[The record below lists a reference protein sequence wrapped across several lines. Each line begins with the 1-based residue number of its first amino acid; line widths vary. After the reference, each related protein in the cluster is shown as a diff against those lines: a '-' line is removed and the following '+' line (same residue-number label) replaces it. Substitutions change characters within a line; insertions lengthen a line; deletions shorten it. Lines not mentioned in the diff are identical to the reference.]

1 MRIFFAR
8 HGQVLP
14 KSYYQGN
21 ASLPMGNSALSQL
34 GCTQAQLLGKRL
46 KELGFN
52 GVIYSSPYDR
62 TMQTADIVA
71 KEVGAKVIP
80 VIDLH
85 EISNVKEP
93 TWRTVG
99 TGAEMVAKFS
109 SAQAELDKEYTWFEE
124 KAEDLSDVMR
134 RLKECLGPLLSG
146 VSKDMDVL
154 LVAHAATAVALRHL
168 FGVEEENCGF
178 HWNCHLSLL
187 YSTDG
192 EKYACDVQHLPE
204 NALTGNSLNYLENKS
219 KFDQTMKDAKCFL
232 QSNEGTRVLHISDT
246 HSANY
251 RYYQQLFEKLSPD
264 VIIHTGDLAD
274 ELKAGRIEA
283 MRPYWKEAAAEII
296 KMMERTPARV
306 IIVPGN
312 NDIEETLSGLARRAE
327 VLPRNTVVSLGGKTF
342 QLCHELNRLDESIG
356 ADFCLYGHGLTGETR
371 TPEDNQREGKRY
383 YNACWGVS
391 LHVPEKNASMILLKV
406 QI

>member
-21 ASLPMGNSALSQL
+21 ASLPVGNSALSPL

-99 TGAEMVAKFS
+99 TGAEMVAKFP

-124 KAEDLSDVMR
+124 KAEDLSDVMH
-134 RLKECLGPLLSG
+134 RLKECLDPLLSG
-146 VSKDMDVL
+146 QPKDMDVL

-168 FGVEEENCGF
+168 FNIEKENQGF

-219 KFDQTMKDAKCFL
+219 KFDQAMKDAKCFL

-251 RYYQQLFEKLSPD
+251 GYYQKLFEELSPD

-274 ELKAGRIEA
+274 ELKAGRIES
-283 MRPYWKEAAAEII
+283 MWPYWKEAAAEII

-312 NDIEETLSGLARRAE
+312 NDIEETLSGLVQRAE
-327 VLPRNTVVSLGGKTF
+327 IMPRNTVLTLGGKTF

-371 TPEDNQREGKRY
+371 TPEDNERNGKRY
-383 YNACWGVS
+383 YNASWGVS
-391 LHVPEKNASMILLKV
+391 LHVPEKNASLLFPKV

>member
-46 KELGFN
+46 KELNFKGI
-52 GVIYSSPYDR
+52 IYSSPYDR
-62 TMQTADIVA
+62 TMQTADVVA
-71 KEVGAKVIP
+71 SEIGAKVVP

-99 TGAEMVAKFS
+99 NGADMLAKFP
-109 SAQAELDKEYTWFEE
+109 SAEVELDKEYTWFEE
-124 KAEDLSDVMR
+124 KAEDLSDVMH
-134 RLKECLGPLLSG
+134 RLKECLQPLLSG
-146 VSKDMDVL
+146 VPKDMDVL

-168 FGVEEENCGF
+168 FGVEKGIKGF

-192 EKYACDVQHLPE
+192 EKYACDVGHLPE
-204 NALTGNSLNYLENKS
+204 TDLTGNSLVYLENKAI
-219 KFDQTMKDAKCFL
+219 FDKAINEAKEFL
-232 QSNEGTRVLHISDT
+232 QLNEGTRVLHISDT

-251 RYYQQLFEKLSPD
+251 RYYQRLFEELRPD

-274 ELKAGRIEA
+274 ELKAGRIEE
-283 MRPYWKEAAAEII
+283 MRPYWKEAAAEIVKI
-296 KMMERTPARV
+296 MERTPARV

-312 NDIEETLSGLARRAE
+312 NDIEETLSGLAQRAE
-327 VLPRNTVVSLGGKTF
+327 VLPRNTVVALGGKKF
-342 QLCHELNRLDESIG
+342 QLCHELNRLDESIE
-356 ADFCLYGHGLTGETR
+356 ADVCLYGHGLTGETR
-371 TPEDNQREGKRY
+371 TPDDNERGGKRY

-391 LHVPEKNASMILLKV
+391 LHVPEKNASLLLPKV

>member
-21 ASLPMGNSALSQL
+21 ASLPVGNSALSEL
-34 GCTQAQLLGKRL
+34 GNTQAALLGKRL

-52 GVIYSSPYDR
+52 GIIYSSPYDR

-71 KEVGAKVIP
+71 KEVGAKVVP

-93 TWRTVG
+93 TRRTVG
-99 TGAEMVAKFS
+99 SGADILAKFP
-109 SAQAELDKEYTWFEE
+109 SAVVDIDKEYAWDEE
-124 KAEDLSDVMR
+124 RAEDVSDVMH
-134 RLKECLGPLLSG
+134 RLKECLQPLLSG
-146 VSKDMDVL
+146 LPKDMDVL
-154 LVAHAATAVALRHL
+154 LVGHAATAVSLRHL
-168 FGVEEENCGF
+168 FNVEKENMGF

-192 EKYACDVQHLPE
+192 EKYACDVRHLPE
-204 NALTGNSLNYLENKS
+204 TALTGNSLIYLENKA
-219 KFDQTMKDAKCFL
+219 KFDQAIEDAKNFL
-232 QSNEGTRVLHISDT
+232 QSNKGTKVLHISDT
-246 HSANY
+246 HSGNY
-251 RYYQQLFEKLSPD
+251 RYYQRLFEEICPD

-283 MRPYWKEAAAEII
+283 MRPYWKEAVPVVIQ
-296 KMMERTPARV
+296 MMESTPARV

-312 NDIEETLSGLARRAE
+312 NDIEDVLSGLVERAE
-327 VLPRNTVVSLGGKTF
+327 VMPRNTVLTLGGKKF
-342 QLCHELNRLDESIG
+342 LLCHELNRLDESIK
-356 ADFCLYGHGLTGETR
+356 ADVCLYGHGLTGETR
-371 TPEDNQREGKRY
+371 TPEDNVRGEKQY
-383 YNACWGVS
+383 YNACWGIS
-391 LHVPEKNASMILLKV
+391 LHVPEQGASILLPKV

>member
-21 ASLPMGNSALSQL
+21 ASLPMGNSALSPL

-46 KELGFN
+46 KELNFN
-52 GVIYSSPYDR
+52 GIIYSSPYDR

-71 KEVGAKVIP
+71 REVGAKVIP

-99 TGAEMVAKFS
+99 SGADMLAKFS
-109 SAQAELDKEYTWFEE
+109 SAQVGLDKEYIWFEE
-124 KAEDLSDVMR
+124 KAEDVSDVMR
-134 RLKECLGPLLSG
+134 RLKECLKPLLSG
-146 VSKDMDVL
+146 VPKDMDVL

-168 FGVEEENCGF
+168 FGVEEENQGF

-192 EKYACDVQHLPE
+192 EKYACDVQHLPQE
-204 NALTGNSLNYLENKS
+204 ALTGNSLNYLENKS
-219 KFDQTMKDAKCFL
+219 KFDQAIKDAKYFL

-251 RYYQQLFEKLSPD
+251 GYYQKLFEELSPD

-274 ELKAGRIEA
+274 ELKAGRIET
-283 MRPYWKEAAAEII
+283 MRPYWKEAASVIVKI
-296 KMMERTPARV
+296 MERTPARV

-312 NDIEETLSGLARRAE
+312 NDIEETLFRLAQRAE
-327 VLPRNTVVSLGGKTF
+327 VLPRNTVLTLGDKKF
-342 QLCHELNRLDESIG
+342 QLCHELNRLDESIE
-356 ADFCLYGHGLTGETR
+356 ADVCLYGHGLTGETR
-371 TPEDNQREGKRY
+371 KPEDNERGGKRY

-391 LHVPEKNASMILLKV
+391 LHVPEKNASMLLPKV

>member
-21 ASLPMGNSALSQL
+21 ASLPVGNSALSEL
-34 GCTQAQLLGKRL
+34 GNTQAYLLGKRL

-52 GVIYSSPYDR
+52 GIIYSSPYDR

-71 KEVGAKVIP
+71 REVGAKVVP

-93 TWRTVG
+93 TQRTVG
-99 TGAEMVAKFS
+99 SGADILAKYP
-109 SAQAELDKEYTWFEE
+109 SAVVELDKEYTWHEE
-124 KAEDLSDVMR
+124 KAEDVADVTHR
-134 RLKECLGPLLSG
+134 VKECLQPLLSG
-146 VSKDMDVL
+146 LPKDKDVL
-154 LVAHAATAVALRHL
+154 LVAHAATAVVLRHL
-168 FGVEEENCGF
+168 FNVEKENMGF

-192 EKYACDVQHLPE
+192 EKYACDVRHLPE
-204 NALTGNSLNYLENKS
+204 TALTGNSLIYLDNKS
-219 KFDQTMKDAKCFL
+219 KFDQAIVDAKSFL
-232 QSNEGTRVLHISDT
+232 QSNKGTKVLHISDT

-251 RYYQQLFEKLSPD
+251 GYYQKLFEELRPD

-283 MRPYWKEAAAEII
+283 MRPYWKEAAPVVI

-312 NDIEETLSGLARRAE
+312 NDIEDVLSGLVERAE
-327 VLPRNTVVSLGGKTF
+327 VMPRNTVLPLGGKKF
-342 QLCHELNRLDESIG
+342 LLCHELNRLDESIE
-356 ADFCLYGHGLTGETR
+356 ADVCLYGHGLTGETR
-371 TPEDNQREGKRY
+371 TPDDNERDGKRY

-391 LHVPEKNASMILLKV
+391 LHVPEQGVSMLLPKV

>member
-21 ASLPMGNSALSQL
+21 ASLPVGNSALSEL
-34 GCTQAQLLGKRL
+34 GIKQAALLGKRL

-52 GVIYSSPYDR
+52 GIIYSSPYDR

-71 KEVGAKVIP
+71 REVGAKVIP
-80 VIDLH
+80 IIDLH

-93 TWRTVG
+93 THRTVG
-99 TGAEMVAKFS
+99 NGADILAKYP
-109 SAQAELDKEYTWFEE
+109 SAVVEPQKEYTWYEE
-124 KAEDLSDVMR
+124 KAEDVADVTHR
-134 RLKECLGPLLSG
+134 VKECLQPLLSG
-146 VSKDMDVL
+146 LPKDKDVL
-154 LVAHAATAVALRHL
+154 LVAHAATAVVLRHL
-168 FGVEEENCGF
+168 FNVEKENMGF

-192 EKYACDVQHLPE
+192 EKYACDVRHLPE
-204 NALTGNSLNYLENKS
+204 TALTGNSLIYLDNKS
-219 KFDQTMKDAKCFL
+219 KFDQAMVEAKSFL
-232 QSNEGTRVLHISDT
+232 QSNKGTKVLHISDT

-251 RYYQQLFEKLSPD
+251 RYYQRLFEELRPD

-283 MRPYWKEAAAEII
+283 MRPYWKEAAQEII
-296 KMMERTPARV
+296 RIIESTPARV
-306 IIVPGN
+306 LIVPGN
-312 NDIEETLSGLARRAE
+312 NDIEDVLSGLVERAE
-327 VLPRNTVVSLGGKTF
+327 VMPRNTVLSLGGKKF
-342 QLCHELNRLDESIG
+342 LLCHELNRLDESIE
-356 ADFCLYGHGLTGETR
+356 ADVCLYGHGLTGETR
-371 TPEDNQREGKRY
+371 TPEDNVRGEKRY

-391 LHVPEKNASMILLKV
+391 LHVPETGATLLLPKV

>member
-21 ASLPMGNSALSQL
+21 ASLPMGNSALSPL

-71 KEVGAKVIP
+71 REVGTKVIP

-93 TWRTVG
+93 TQRTVG
-99 TGAEMVAKFS
+99 TGAEMTAKFPS
-109 SAQAELDKEYTWFEE
+109 VQAEFDKAYTWFEE
-124 KAEDLSDVMR
+124 KKEDVSDVMY
-134 RLKECLGPLLSG
+134 RLKECLDPLLSG
-146 VSKDMDVL
+146 VSKDTDVL

-168 FGVEEENCGF
+168 FGVEENRGF

-192 EKYACDVQHLPE
+192 EKYACDVQHLPQE
-204 NALTGNSLNYLENKS
+204 ALTGNSLVYLENKS
-219 KFDQTMKDAKCFL
+219 TFDKSIDEAKAFL
-232 QSNEGTRVLHISDT
+232 RSNEGTRVLHISDT

-251 RYYQQLFEKLSPD
+251 GYYQRLFEELCPD

-283 MRPYWKEAAAEII
+283 MRLYWKEAAAEIVKI
-296 KMMERTPARV
+296 MERTPARV

-312 NDIEETLSGLARRAE
+312 NDIEETLFGLIQRSE
-327 VLPRNTVVSLGGKTF
+327 VLPRNTVVSLGGKKF
-342 QLCHELNRLDESIG
+342 QLGHELNRLDESIE
-356 ADFCLYGHGLTGETR
+356 ADVCLYGHGLTGETR
-371 TPEDNQREGKRY
+371 TPEDNVREGKRY

-391 LHVPEKNASMILLKV
+391 LHVPEKNASMLLPKV

>member
-21 ASLPMGNSALSQL
+21 ASLPVGNSALSQL

-46 KELGFN
+46 KELNFN
-52 GVIYSSPYDR
+52 GIIYSSPYDR
-62 TMQTADIVA
+62 TMQTADVVA
-71 KEVGAKVIP
+71 REVGAKVVP

-99 TGAEMVAKFS
+99 TGAEMMAKFP
-109 SAQAELDKEYTWFEE
+109 SAKVELDKEYTWFEE
-124 KAEDLSDVMR
+124 KAEDVSDVMH
-134 RLKECLGPLLSG
+134 RLKECLDPLLSG
-146 VSKDMDVL
+146 VPKDMDVL

-168 FGVEEENCGF
+168 FGVEEGNRGF

-219 KFDQTMKDAKCFL
+219 KFDQAMKDAKCFL
-232 QSNEGTRVLHISDT
+232 RSNEGMRVLHISDT

-251 RYYQQLFEKLSPD
+251 AYYQKLFEELSPD

-274 ELKAGRIEA
+274 ELKAGRIES

-312 NDIEETLSGLARRAE
+312 NDIEETLSGLAQRAK
-327 VLPRNTVVSLGGKTF
+327 VLPRNTVLTLGDKKF
-342 QLCHELNRLDESIG
+342 QLCHELNRLDESIE
-356 ADFCLYGHGLTGETR
+356 ADICLYGHGLTGETR
-371 TPEDNQREGKRY
+371 TPEDNERGGKRY

-391 LHVPEKNASMILLKV
+391 LHVPEKNASLLLPKV